1 MPFDGMLLHRIV
13 ETLKPWQGAKIGK
26 IQSLSD
32 DEVLFYLHKS
42 GLGTA
47 RLAISVHSNTC
58 RLYLCAKPKDVL
70 PNPSSFVML
79 LRKKISQGIIVS
91 IDQIDFD
98 RIVRFRICASD
109 ELADRTDYD
118 LYAEMMGKY
127 ANLILVEAKTQ
138 KIIDCLKR
146 IPVFENSKR
155 LLHPGAIYT
164 LPEKPER
171 FSPLNPG
178 DLDLDKT
185 LVSQIEGFSPSLSR
199 EFLYRMHQGQ
209 SYSDIL
215 KELEESQTLYQ
226 YGTDFHC
233 IPFLH
238 LQNEKIQGKTIQPL
252 AKPLM
257 QGLESLFE
265 ENEAK
270 KRIAL
275 QCGDVFKAVDREIQ
289 KLSKKLPKLEQSLDQ
304 SQEYDRYRQ
313 YGDVLFAY
321 PNVPKTSIVSLP
333 SFENENEILEIP
345 LDMRYSI
352 KDNAN
357 LFYKKY
363 HKMKR
368 SIGMLEEQI
377 ETAQNQLEYFQTLKE
392 QLNYCTVEDVMEIR
406 QELAQKHLIRL
417 PALSKGKKGKKVP
430 NIIRLRMGN
439 ATIYA
444 GKNNLQN
451 QYITWHLARRG
462 DLWFHVKDY
471 HGSHVVLQSEN
482 PTEEQIRFCAMLA
495 AWFSKGRYSSSVPV
509 DYTPIYNLKRIPKKG
524 PGFVAMKAY
533 QTIFIDPQ
541 ADQIEDALK
550 SGEVSF

>member
-1 MPFDGMLLHRIV
+1 MPFDGLLLHRTI
-13 ETLKPWQGAKIGK
+13 ELLKPWEGSKIGK

-32 DEVLFYLHKS
+32 DEVLFFLHKP
-42 GLGTA
+42 GLGSA

-58 RLYLCAKPKDVL
+58 RLYLCSKSKEPL

-79 LRKKISQGIIVS
+79 LRKRISQGIIVS
-91 IDQIDFD
+91 IDQMDFD
-98 RIVRFRICASD
+98 RLVRFRIIASD
-109 ELADRTDYD
+109 EFADRTEYD

-127 ANLILVEAKTQ
+127 ANLILVDAKSQ

-155 LLHPGAIYT
+155 LLHPGADYT
-164 LPEKPER
+164 LPEKPKR
-171 FSPLNPG
+171 YSPLSPG
-178 DLDLDKT
+178 PLDVDKS

-199 EFLYRMHQGQ
+199 EVLYRLHQGAN
-209 SYSDIL
+209 YADIL
-215 KELEESQTLYQ
+215 DQIEKSTSLYR
-226 YGTDFHC
+226 YSKDFHC
-233 IPFLH
+233 LPLLH
-238 LQNEKIQGKTIQPL
+238 LESKEIPEVF
-252 AKPLM
+252 PLM
-257 QGLESLFE
+257 EGLETLFE
-265 ENEAK
+265 QDEAK

-289 KLSKKLPKLEQSLDQ
+289 KLSKKLPKLLQSLEE

-313 YGDVLFAY
+313 YGDVLFA
-321 PNVPKTSIVSLP
+321 NLDVAKTPKVSLP
-333 SFENENEILEIP
+333 SFEDDTMLEIP

-368 SIGMLEEQI
+368 GIAMLQEQI
-377 ETAQNQLEYFQTLKE
+377 ETCENQLEYFQTLKE
-392 QLNYCTVEDVMEIR
+392 QLNYCSVEDVLEVR
-406 QELAQKHLIRL
+406 QELAQKHILRL
-417 PALSKGKKGKKVP
+417 PTSPMRGKKSQKKVP
-430 NIIRLRMGN
+430 HVIRLRMGD

-451 QYITWHLARRG
+451 QYITWHLARRN

-471 HGSHVVLQSEN
+471 HGSHVLLQSEN
-482 PTEEQIRFCAMLA
+482 PTEAQIRFCAMLA

-509 DYTPIYNLKRIPKKG
+509 DYTKVFNLKRIPKKG
-524 PGFVAMKAY
+524 PGFVSMKTY
-533 QTIFIDPQ
+533 QTIFIDPETKI
-541 ADQIEDALK
+541 IENALK
-550 SGEVSF
+550 SKIVEEDA